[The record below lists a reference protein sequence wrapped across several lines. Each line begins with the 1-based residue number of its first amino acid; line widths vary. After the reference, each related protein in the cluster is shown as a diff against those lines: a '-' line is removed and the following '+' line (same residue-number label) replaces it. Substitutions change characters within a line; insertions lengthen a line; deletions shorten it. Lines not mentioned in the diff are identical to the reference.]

1 MEFFYRLS
9 SLLAQ
14 ESFLSSVSCGNTIL
28 REVSVF
34 LGLCLFL
41 LGSRAK
47 SQKLQEQNSGSAKHY
62 MLCSVS
68 RHFISRLKVPL
79 RQLTRQIK

>member
-1 MEFFYRLS
+1 MVIQLFKRYLGYMLVNLASGFYMEFFYRLS
-9 SLLAQ
+9 SLFAQ

-41 LGSRAK
+41 LGSREK
-47 SQKLQEQNSGSAKHY
+47 SQKLQEPLSGSG
-62 MLCSVS
+62 
-68 RHFISRLKVPL
+68 
-79 RQLTRQIK
+79 